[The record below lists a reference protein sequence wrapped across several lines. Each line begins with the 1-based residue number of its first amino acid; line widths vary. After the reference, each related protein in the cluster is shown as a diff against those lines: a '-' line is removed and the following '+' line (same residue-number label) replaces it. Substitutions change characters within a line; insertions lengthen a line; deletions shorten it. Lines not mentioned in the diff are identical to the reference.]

1 MEINKEKENEN
12 EKIETFKFELIHK
25 CKESGARRGRIYTPH
40 GIIETPTFMP
50 VGTRATVKGLSPKEL
65 VEANSQIILSNTYH
79 LNLRPGSEVI
89 KEFGGLH
96 GFMNWKKPILTDSGG
111 FQVFSLSNMR
121 KITEEGVSFSSHL
134 DGKKEFLSP
143 EKSINIQENL
153 GADIIMSFDECI
165 PYPADYIY
173 TKHSTERT
181 IRWAKRGKD
190 AHKRKDQALFGIVQ
204 GGMYKDLR
212 KMCVKELTKMDF
224 PGYSIGGLSVGEP
237 MYLMVNMLKYTCDL
251 LPENKPR
258 YNMGIGTPD
267 YMIESVL
274 SGVDMFDCVHPTRL
288 ARHSGAIT
296 SVGQINIKKKMY
308 ELDKTPLDP
317 DCDCYTCKN
326 FTKGYLRHLA
336 KTNEMLGMMLLSYH
350 NIYFLNNMM
359 IEMRKAIEE
368 DRFLS
373 FRKDFYNKY
382 GIDIDKKINDS
393 KKELEKIEG
402 LYNLKEE

>member
-1 MEINKEKENEN
+1 MLEKNILKKNEKNKE
-12 EKIETFKFELIHK
+12 EKFKFELLHI

-50 VGTRATVKGLSPKEL
+50 VGTRATVKGLSPREL
-65 VEANSQIILSNTYH
+65 IECGSQIILSNTYH
-79 LNLRPGSEVI
+79 MHLRPGSEI
-89 KEFGGLH
+89 LKEFGGLH
-96 GFMNWKKPILTDSGG
+96 GFMNWQRPILTDSGG

-121 KITEEGVSFSSHL
+121 KITEEGVSFRSHL

-143 EKSINIQENL
+143 EKSIEVQENL

-173 TKHSTERT
+173 TKKSTERT
-181 IRWAKRGKD
+181 IRWAKRGKK
-190 AHKRKDQALFGIVQ
+190 AHKRDDQALFGIVQ

-212 KMCVKELTKMDF
+212 KMCARELVEMNF

-237 MYLMVNMLKYTCDL
+237 IYLMREMLKYTCSL

-288 ARHSGAIT
+288 ARHHGAIT
-296 SVGQINIKKKMY
+296 SHGQINIKKKIY
-308 ELDKTPLDP
+308 ELDKTSLDEE
-317 DCDCYTCKN
+317 CDCYTCKN

-336 KTNEMLGMMLLSYH
+336 KTNEILGMNLLSYH

-359 IEMRKAIEE
+359 KEIRKAIEE

-373 FRKDFYNKY
+373 FRKEFYKKY
-382 GIDIDKKINDS
+382 GIDIDKVLEES
-393 KKELEKIEG
+393 KKEVEKLENIDLSE
-402 LYNLKEE
+402 